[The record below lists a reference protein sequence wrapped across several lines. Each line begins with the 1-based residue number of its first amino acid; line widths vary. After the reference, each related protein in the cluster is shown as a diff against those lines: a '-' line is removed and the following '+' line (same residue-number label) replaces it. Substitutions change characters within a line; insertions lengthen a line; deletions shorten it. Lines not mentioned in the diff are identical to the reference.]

1 MHRRLL
7 GLLFGH
13 AWQHGPVGS
22 AEREDE
28 LVCGRRKV
36 GKDFA
41 ALQRRK
47 CIKLS
52 PPCFRRRP
60 GINFDRI
67 MFLFS

>member
-41 ALQRRK
+41 ALQRR
-47 CIKLS
+47 
-52 PPCFRRRP
+52 
-60 GINFDRI
+60 
-67 MFLFS
+67 

>member
-47 CIKLS
+47 RIKLS

-67 MFLFS
+67 MFVF